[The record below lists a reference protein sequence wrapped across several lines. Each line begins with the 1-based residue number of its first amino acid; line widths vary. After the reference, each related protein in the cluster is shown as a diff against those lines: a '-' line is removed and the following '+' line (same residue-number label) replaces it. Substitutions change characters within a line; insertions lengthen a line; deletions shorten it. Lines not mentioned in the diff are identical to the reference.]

1 MKKSICAL
9 FAALFCSFAFALP
22 SGYDA
27 VTLGMSVDE
36 VKEALKK
43 TGVFGY
49 RGERDVSLSPSDG
62 QVLIETDATYAPY
75 SFFSRCWFQFS
86 EGRLYIITLNLNPEK
101 IDHYSIFSRLCE
113 KYGNPQEISPTKS
126 QWNDSS
132 VFMSL
137 ERPLTLK
144 YIDRAAFEKKQFDSN
159 VEKTVREQSRDEFLE
174 GL

>member
-1 MKKSICAL
+1 MKRNFLAL
-9 FAALFCSFAFALP
+9 FLLTLSLSLFALP
-22 SGYDA
+22 SGYDT
-27 VTLGMSVDE
+27 VKLGMTVDE

-43 TGVFGY
+43 TSVFGY
-49 RGERDVSLSPSDG
+49 RGERDVSLTPSDG
-62 QVLIETDATYAPY
+62 EVLIETDATYAPF

-86 EGRLYIITLNLNPEK
+86 EGKLYIITLNVNQERM
-101 IDHYSIFSRLCE
+101 DHYSIFSRLCS

-144 YIDRAAFEKKQFDSN
+144 YIDRAAFEKKQSSSN
-159 VEKTVREQSRDEFLE
+159 VEKTGREQSRDDFLE

>member
-1 MKKSICAL
+1 M
-9 FAALFCSFAFALP
+9 
-22 SGYDA
+22 
-27 VTLGMSVDE
+27 TVDQ

-43 TGVFGY
+43 TAVFGY
-49 RGERDVSLSPSDG
+49 RGERDVSLSPGDG

-75 SFFSRCWFQFS
+75 SFFTRCWFQFS
-86 EGRLYIITLNLNPEK
+86 EGKLYIITLNLNSER

-144 YIDRAAFEKKQFDSN
+144 YIDRAAFEKKQSNSN
-159 VEKTVREQSRDEFLE
+159 VDKTVREQSRDEFLE